1 MTKEMEAFTQHI
13 NDGLDQL
20 PAFSGE
26 TYRGMNSLPSH
37 ILDGYTPGKTV
48 IDPAFVSTDVNQGFS
63 GPIQMRIEGF
73 SGRKI
78 DFLSEF
84 NATETEVL
92 FKPNTSFEV
101 ISRSDELGI
110 TNIELREIP

>member
-48 IDPAFVSTDVNQGFS
+48 IDPAFVSTDV
-63 GPIQMRIEGF
+63 
-73 SGRKI
+73 
-78 DFLSEF
+78 LSKC
-84 NATETEVL
+84 VL
-92 FKPNTSFEV
+92 KVFPAGKLTSFQNSMQQRLKCYLSL
-101 ISRSDELGI
+101 IHRLRLSAGQMNLG
-110 TNIELREIP
+110 